1 MNKVILIGNLTRDPE
16 LRQTANG
23 VAVCSFSIAVNRRFK
38 GTDGNAVTDYF
49 NIVTWRTTAENCGK
63 FLTKGKKVAVSG
75 ELQNRQYES
84 DGAKRTVTEIVAD
97 EVQFLSTSDSGSKSE
112 PKLKEV
118 DEDLPF

>member
-1 MNKVILIGNLTRDPE
+1 MNKVVLIGNLTRDPE

-38 GTDGNAVTDYF
+38 GADGNAVTDFF
-49 NIVTWRTTAENCGK
+49 NVVTWRATAENCGK

-97 EVQFLSTSDSGSKSE
+97 EVQFLSTSDSDSKSE
-112 PKLKEV
+112 VKLKET